1 LFVKIFLIFRIK
13 IGRYRG
19 AVNHLKE
26 AAMPMSRISLLKG
39 KSPEY
44 LRALGDSLQR
54 AMEEA
59 FNVPKN
65 DRFQI
70 IHQHEP
76 YELMFDRD
84 YEGGPRSD
92 DFVLIAITVGKPR
105 SVEVKQAFY
114 RRLVEELAASPGV
127 RPEDV
132 MVVLSSSQG
141 EDWSFGGGRPAAS
154 LMGARS

>member
-1 LFVKIFLIFRIK
+1 
-13 IGRYRG
+13 
-19 AVNHLKE
+19 
-26 AAMPMSRISLLKG
+26 MPISRISLLKG

-54 AMEEA
+54 AMEES

-65 DRFQI
+65 DRFQM

-76 YELMFDRD
+76 SELIFDRD

-92 DFVLIAITVGKPR
+92 DFVLIAITLGKPR
-105 SVEVKQAFY
+105 STELKQAFY

-132 MVVLSSSQG
+132 MIVLSTSQG
-141 EDWSFGGGRPAAS
+141 EDWSFSGGRPAAS
-154 LMGARS
+154 LMGAQS